1 VQQRAVFCFTE
12 QGMPSSSHLPAAMNY
27 LNECLDSIYATAE
40 RENRFVYFLPVMH
53 LTNPM

>member
-1 VQQRAVFCFTE
+1 MFCFTE

-53 LTNPM
+53 LTNPMQLLY